1 MTKINH
7 HLHSRR
13 HFLGMFAAAIPLLS
27 FGKIEPEIILFNG
40 NIFTV
45 NPKEPTAQA
54 LAIADGRLL
63 AVGSNAGIFENGN
76 CQNKEN

>member
-1 MTKINH
+1 MRTIQH
-7 HLHSRR
+7 HPYSRR
-13 HFLGMFAAAIPLLS
+13 QFLGAFAAAIPLLS

-54 LAIADGRLL
+54 LAIAGWK
-63 AVGSNAGIFENGN
+63 VNGSWEQ
-76 CQNKEN
+76 CRHP